1 MLTHYRE
8 RTKLACMAGPSTA
21 PKAAKKHPHPALEAI
36 ERAPPD
42 DEPVTPEDE
51 AALEEALADVREG
64 RTVSHD
70 EVRRRRLSGK

>member
-21 PKAAKKHPHPALEAI
+21 PKTAKHPHPALEAI
-36 ERAPPD
+36 ERAPLD

-70 EVRRRRLSGK
+70 EVRRRWLSGK

>member
-1 MLTHYRE
+1 
-8 RTKLACMAGPSTA
+8 MAGPSTA
-21 PKAAKKHPHPALEAI
+21 PKVAKKHPALEVI
-36 ERAPPD
+36 ERAPLD

-70 EVRRRRLSGK
+70 EVRRRWLSGK